1 MATTKSDTQL
11 AALAAGFTIGFG
23 FLTVWE
29 AIKQTIRNKNPL
41 RSAYIY
47 MLWGEIIAN
56 VVIAI
61 IGWVFLDGY
70 IGPTVPTLF
79 FILLCWVFEI
89 QLLMQIIINRIALIA
104 EHRRTIWR
112 IKWGTVFIITTINIL
127 VMVIWIPAHL
137 NPPPS
142 QAFVTINEVW
152 DKISKVLILIV
163 DAGLNWY
170 FLKIVKERLIQ
181 QHGLVKYAP
190 LIKFNARLMVLSI
203 AMDGMLIGLMFLK
216 NQIVYI
222 QFHPVTYMVK
232 LNIEMTMASLVVRL
246 ARGQSENDMVLHDF
260 GQSSSAPD
268 KSQSNVNPRFS
279 TNPQRSFHL
288 ASATGVTSGHQKAGS
303 DEDFGGIHFR
313 TDFHV
318 ISEEVPVK
326 DSSSKRSSKSSGELP
341 RSTFG
346 DETPLHKN
354 RFEIVTDQV

>member
-1 MATTKSDTQL
+1 
-11 AALAAGFTIGFG
+11 
-23 FLTVWE
+23 
-29 AIKQTIRNKNPL
+29 
-41 RSAYIY
+41 
-47 MLWGEIIAN
+47 
-56 VVIAI
+56 
-61 IGWVFLDGY
+61 
-70 IGPTVPTLF
+70 
-79 FILLCWVFEI
+79 
-89 QLLMQIIINRIALIA
+89 MQIIINRIALIA

-112 IKWGTVFIITTINIL
+112 IKWGTVFIITTINVL

-137 NPPPS
+137 DPPPS
-142 QAFVTINEVW
+142 QVFVNINKIW

-190 LIKFNARLMVLSI
+190 LIKFNTRLMILSI
-203 AMDGMLIGLMFLK
+203 AMDVSLRDLTRSRGLINTTQGMLIGLMFLR

-246 ARGQSENDMVLHDF
+246 ARGQSENDMVLHEF

-268 KSQSNVNPRFS
+268 KSQSNVKPRFS
-279 TNPQRSFHL
+279 SNPQRSFHL
-288 ASATGVTSGHQKAGS
+288 ASATGVTSGHQKTGS
-303 DEDFGGIHFR
+303 EEDFGGIHFR

-318 ISEEVPVK
+318 ISEEIPVK
-326 DSSSKRSSKSSGELP
+326 DSNSKRSSKSSGELP
-341 RSTFG
+341 RSNFG

-354 RFEIVTDQV
+354 RFEVVTDQV

>member
-1 MATTKSDTQL
+1 MATNKSDTQL

-56 VVIAI
+56 IVIAI

-79 FILLCWVFEI
+79 FILFCWIFEI

-104 EHRRTIWR
+104 EHRRTVWR
-112 IKWGTVFIITTINIL
+112 IKWGTALIITTVNIL

-137 NPPPS
+137 DPPPS
-142 QAFVTINEVW
+142 QIFVDINDVW
-152 DKISKVLILIV
+152 DKISKVIILVV

-170 FLKIVKERLIQ
+170 FLRTVKQRLVQ

-190 LIKFNARLMVLSI
+190 LVKFNARLMVVSI
-203 AMDGMLIGLMFLK
+203 AMDGMLIGLMFLR

-232 LNIEMTMASLVVRL
+232 LNIEMTMASMVVRL
-246 ARGQSENDMVLHDF
+246 AKGQSENDMALHGF

-268 KSQSNVNPRFS
+268 KSQLNNPRFS
-279 TNPQRSFHL
+279 TDPQRSFHL
-288 ASATGVTSGHQKAGS
+288 TSATGVTSGHQKAGS

-318 ISEEVPVK
+318 VSEEIVVK
-326 DSSSKRSSKSSGELP
+326 DNSSKRSSKSSGELP
-341 RSTFG
+341 RSNFG
-346 DETPLHKN
+346 DDTPLHKN
-354 RFEIVTDQV
+354 RFEVSTNQV